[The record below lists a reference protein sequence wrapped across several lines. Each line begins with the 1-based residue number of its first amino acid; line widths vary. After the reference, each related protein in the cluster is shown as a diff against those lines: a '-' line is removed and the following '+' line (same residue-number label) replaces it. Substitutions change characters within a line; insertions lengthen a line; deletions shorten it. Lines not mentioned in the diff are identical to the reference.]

1 MPPSKPLSRLL
12 NPPFRKWVFT
22 LLVATLTIFRSTHVY
37 ARSQSLTSGFYRSTR
52 YNLNRHLN
60 QLRPQTLKSK
70 DKVEFLG
77 AVLKRH
83 IADLRQT
90 KNKQVE
96 LVFLVDNS
104 GSVGA
109 HNFFNEIKFVR
120 KLLADFTVDEK
131 TTRVAIVTFSSRSK
145 IIKHVDFLTSPSPDN
160 HKCSL
165 LEEYIP
171 KIRYSGGGTFTLGAF
186 KMAEVSIIYF
196 LKDYYLL
203 LCVGQ
208 NYCFIYKVYDFVDIS
223 LDGCRNS
230 SAISVVDCRKRREI
244 PVPFYNGNITNRKKI
259 VNLNISVC
267 RPV

>member
-1 MPPSKPLSRLL
+1 MPSSKPLNYCNRLL
-12 NPPFRKWVFT
+12 LPNPPFRKWLFT
-22 LLVATLTIFRSTHVY
+22 LLLTNLILFPSSTHVH
-37 ARSQSLTSGFYRSTR
+37 ARSHTSTGFYRSVR
-52 YNLNRHLN
+52 YSLNRHLN
-60 QLRPQTLKSK
+60 PLRPQTLKSK

-109 HNFFNEIKFVR
+109 HNFFNEIRFVR
-120 KLLADFTVDEK
+120 KLLADFTVDEN
-131 TTRVAIVTFSSRSK
+131 TTRVAVVTFSSRPK

-186 KMAEVSIIYF
+186 KMAEVS
-196 LKDYYLL
+196 KMSLL
-203 LCVGQ
+203 LST
-208 NYCFIYKVYDFVDIS
+208 FERFH
-223 LDGCRNS
+223 
-230 SAISVVDCRKRREI
+230 
-244 PVPFYNGNITNRKKI
+244 
-259 VNLNISVC
+259 
-267 RPV
+267 